1 MASSLRNTVTQ
12 SNRLIEA
19 AHTLTLNEKRL
30 VILAASLLDPRKP
43 LPKDGILLIRADM
56 FAEAFGTDPKSTYF
70 ALKDAADRLYA
81 RDNLRTYTK
90 RGKLAKRMRWVY
102 LCEYKEGQGCVELG
116 FSPTVVP
123 HLTMLNKEF
132 TSYQLRQIGRLSTFY
147 AIRLYELMAQFLK
160 LKERECSM
168 EQLRTMLDLG
178 DKYTNV
184 KDMRKRVLD
193 PAIIEVNAHTDL
205 TVAVEPRRKGRAIAG
220 FTFTIRAK
228 LSGEQQLELIV

>member
-1 MASSLRNTVTQ
+1 MSTSRNIVTQ

-30 VILAASLLDPRKP
+30 LALATSMLDGRKP

-56 FAEAFGTDPKSTYF
+56 FAEAFGTDPKNTYAF
-70 ALKDAADRLYA
+70 LKDAADRLYE
-81 RDNLRTYTK
+81 RDVRNYK
-90 RGKLAKRMRWVY
+90 GGKMVKRMRWVY
-102 LCEYKEGQGCVELG
+102 LCDYKEGRGCVELG

-132 TSYQLRQIGRLSTFY
+132 TSYRLQQIGDLSTFY

-160 LKERECSM
+160 LKERECTL

-178 DKYTNV
+178 GKYTNV
-184 KDMRKRVLD
+184 KDLRKRVLD
-193 PAIIEVNAHTDL
+193 PGIQEVNLHTDL
-205 TVAVEPRRKGRAIAG
+205 TVTVEPRRKGRSIIG
-220 FTFTIRAK
+220 FTFTIRPK
-228 LSGEQQLELIV
+228 LSGEQQLEMIV